1 MNRGIF
7 RRIFLLYAVII
18 LLSFLF
24 IEYFVTSTIRDH
36 YIDRLNQDLT
46 VEASLISERVS
57 FHPEHTLDELC
68 KEAKEKTGA
77 RVTIIALDGRVLGDS
92 DAVSLSMEN
101 HAHRPEVQQ
110 AALSGNGMFIRHSDT
125 VKQDLMYVAYRTPSR
140 GRPEGYVRLSVPLQ
154 NIDHA
159 VNVIRLD
166 IILVVSFVIIISGS
180 FSFWQF
186 DYLRRLTRQIKDF
199 AGSLVPR
206 GIGKKLFLHDAGEFS
221 DIADSLN
228 TMSQELKNVIEEH
241 EQERKRLN
249 EILRSIPD
257 ALLIIDDKGV
267 VLLSSAATRNFFGDA
282 PLMGRPFIQVLR
294 NSEFFALLDEVRTSR
309 TAGVSE
315 FKLEYPTERYCVVR
329 ISPLFQSKDDLTGF
343 VAIFHD
349 ITDLKKVE
357 QVRKDF
363 VANASH
369 EIKTP
374 ITAIKG
380 FADTL
385 LEGALDDRE
394 HALKFLQAIK
404 ANSERI
410 NSLVDDLMTISKIE
424 MGVVKIEKAPVQF
437 LDAAEA
443 VLAILKDKAAAKKLT
458 LQIAVKP
465 GLNDITADR
474 DRLIQILTNLV
485 DNGIKFTEQGGVTFG
500 MNEEGGRLYIVVE
513 DTGIGIPQKHLA
525 RLGERF
531 YRVDPS
537 RSRQM
542 GGTGLGLAIVKH
554 LVKALGWDMQIESV
568 HGKGTKVRIFL
579 TSPPG

>member
-7 RRIFLLYAVII
+7 RRIFLLYTIII
-18 LLSFLF
+18 LMSFLF

-36 YIDRLNQDLT
+36 YIERLNQDLI
-46 VEASLISERVS
+46 VQASLISERVS
-57 FHPEHTLDELC
+57 FHPERNMDDMC

-77 RVTIIALDGRVLGDS
+77 RVTIIDLDGRVLGDS
-92 DAVSLSMEN
+92 DADSSSMEN

-110 AALSGNGMFIRHSDT
+110 AALSGTGMFIRHSDT
-125 VKQDLMYVAYRTPSR
+125 VNQDLMYVAYRTPSR
-140 GRPEGYVRLSVPLQ
+140 GRPEGYVRLSIPLQ

-159 VNVIRLD
+159 VHVIKLD
-166 IILVVSFVIIISGS
+166 VILVVVFVIVVSAA

-206 GIGKKLFLHDAGEFS
+206 GIGGKLFLHDAGEFS

-228 TMSQELKNVIEEH
+228 AMSQELKKVIEAH

-267 VLLSSAATRNFFGDA
+267 VLLSSAATRNFFGDV

-294 NSEFFALLDEVRTSR
+294 NSEFFTLLDEVRSKK

-329 ISPLFQSKDDLTGF
+329 ISPLFQSKDELTGF

-424 MGVVKIEKAPVQF
+424 MGVVKIDKAPVQF
-437 LDAAEA
+437 IDAAEA
-443 VLAILKDKAAAKKLT
+443 VLAILKDKAIAKKLN
-458 LQIAVKP
+458 LQISVMP

-485 DNGIKFTEQGGVTFG
+485 DNGIKFTESGGVTFG
-500 MNEEGGRLYIVVE
+500 LIEEDGRLCIVVE

-568 HGKGTKVRIFL
+568 HGRGTKVRIFL
-579 TSPPG
+579 TPPHG

>member
-7 RRIFLLYAVII
+7 RRIFLLYTIII
-18 LLSFLF
+18 LLSFFF
-24 IEYFVTSTIRDH
+24 IEYSVTSTIRDH
-36 YIDRLNQDLT
+36 YIDRLNHDLT
-46 VEASLISERVS
+46 IEAALIAERVS
-57 FHPEHTLDELC
+57 FHPDHNIDDMC
-68 KEAKEKTGA
+68 KVAKEKTGA

-92 DAVSLSMEN
+92 DADSSSMEN

-110 AALSGNGMFIRHSDT
+110 AALSGTGMFIRHSDT
-125 VKQDLMYVAYRTPSR
+125 VNQDLMYVAYRTPSR
-140 GRPEGYVRLSVPLQ
+140 GKPDGYVRLSVPLKD
-154 NIDHA
+154 IDHA

-166 IILVVSFVIIISGS
+166 IILVVSFVIIVSAV

-186 DYLRRLTRQIKDF
+186 DYLRRMTRQIKDF

-228 TMSQELKNVIEEH
+228 TMSQELKNVIEDH

-257 ALLIIDDKGV
+257 ALVIIDDKSV
-267 VLLSSAATRNFFGDA
+267 VLLSSAATKIFFGDS
-282 PLMGRPFIQVLR
+282 PLIGRPFIQVIR
-294 NSEFFALLDEVRTSR
+294 NSEFFALLDEVRSTR
-309 TAGVSE
+309 KAGVSE
-315 FKLEYPTERYCVVR
+315 FKLEYPTERHCVVR

-385 LEGALDDRE
+385 LEGALEDRE
-394 HALKFLQAIK
+394 HALKFLRAIK
-404 ANSERI
+404 SNSERI

-424 MGVVKIEKAPVQF
+424 MGVVKIEKTPVQF
-437 LDAAEA
+437 IDVAEA
-443 VLAILKDKAAAKKLT
+443 VLAILKDKAASKNLT
-458 LQIAVKP
+458 LQIAVNP

-500 MNEEGGRLYIVVE
+500 MIEEGGRLCITVE

-579 TSPPG
+579 TPPHG